1 MWRGF
6 IPRPFYMIELWEY
19 VYILKAGETIIMPAK
34 KPHAVY
40 GKERF
45 KMLLNVVFLNAY
57 SRLKIKLQY
66 QDLKS
71 VFIESISVNTD
82 FFWRKIG
89 LVS

>member
-6 IPRPFYMIELWEY
+6 IPRLFYMIELWEY

-82 FFWRKIG
+82 FFWR
-89 LVS
+89 

>member
-66 QDLKS
+66 QDLNEENWFSILKKS
-71 VFIESISVNTD
+71 AGVMFY
-82 FFWRKIG
+82 R
-89 LVS
+89 

>member
-1 MWRGF
+1 
-6 IPRPFYMIELWEY
+6 
-19 VYILKAGETIIMPAK
+19 MPAK

-66 QDLKS
+66 QDLES

-82 FFWRKIG
+82 FFWR
-89 LVS
+89 